1 MSVNKKLRD
10 RPAGKFPPI
19 VGQAAAPHVFVDGI
33 LGFGAIGG
41 MIQLEVGSTLLV
53 VKPDDSTEVQ
63 VACVAHLRFHP
74 RVALNL
80 IKAINDALA
89 YHRDNVMKQRQA
101 QQQKAQQHNK
111 PARKPVPV
119 PAEEEDDEAEA
130 A

>member
-10 RPAGKFPPI
+10 KAAGRFPPI
-19 VGQAAAPHVFVDGI
+19 VGQAAAPHIYLDGI

-41 MIQLEVGSTLLV
+41 MIQFEVGSTLLV

-80 IKAINDALA
+80 VKAINDALA
-89 YHRDNVMKQRQA
+89 LHRDNVMKQRQA
-101 QQQKAQQHNK
+101 RSK

-119 PAEEEDDEAEA
+119 PAEEEEEAEA